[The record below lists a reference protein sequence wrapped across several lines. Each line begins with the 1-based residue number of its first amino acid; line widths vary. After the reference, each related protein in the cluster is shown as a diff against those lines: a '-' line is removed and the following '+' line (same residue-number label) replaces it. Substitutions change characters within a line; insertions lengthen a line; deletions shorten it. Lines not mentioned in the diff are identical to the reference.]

1 MTPLARSAVEILDQL
16 VAFDTVSRNSNLEL
30 VGWLRDYLARHGIE
44 HEVLPS
50 PDGTKANV
58 FATIGPADRPGVV
71 LSGHTDVVPV
81 DGQVWQHDPFRLA
94 QEDGRLYGRGTSD
107 MKGYVACILAI
118 APRLHAAKLRT
129 PVHLALSYDEEVG
142 CYGVQGIVQHMQ
154 AQGLRP
160 AAALI
165 GEPSRMGVVNGHK
178 GSCGML
184 TRVEGLSC
192 HSSRTD
198 LGVNAVFYATDLIG
212 MIRRRAEA
220 LAAAPDSVGVFDPP
234 YTTVSVGVVRGG
246 TARNAIP
253 GDCRIEWDIRATRPG
268 MVEAVQRE
276 VHDYAETVVVPAMR
290 ARHPGAQV
298 VTEMVYDVPP
308 LIPQP
313 GCAAEVLAQRLSG
326 SDATGTVPYGSEAGA
341 FQAAG
346 IPSVI
351 CGPGDIAQAHTADEW
366 IEAAELEACM
376 DFLDR
381 LVAHASSD

>member
-30 VGWLRDYLARHGIE
+30 VGWLRDYLGRHGIE
-44 HEVLPS
+44 HTVLPS

-58 FATIGPADRPGVV
+58 FATIGPPDRPGIV

-81 DGQVWQHDPFRLA
+81 DGQAWQHDPFRLTP
-94 QEDGRLYGRGTSD
+94 EGDRLYGRGTSD

-118 APRLHAAKLRT
+118 APSLHAAKLRT

-142 CYGVQGIVQHMQ
+142 CLGVPGILQHMQ

-160 AAALI
+160 AAAVI

-198 LGVNAVFYATDLIG
+198 LGVNAVFFATDLIG
-212 MIRRRAEA
+212 VMRRRAEA

-234 YTTVSVGVVRGG
+234 YTTVSVGVVHAG

-253 GDCRIEWDIRATRPG
+253 GDCSIEWDIRATKPG
-268 MVEAVQRE
+268 MVEAVQSDVR
-276 VHDYAETVVVPAMR
+276 DYADTVIVPAMR

-313 GCAAEVLAQRLSG
+313 GSAAEVLAQRLSG
-326 SDATGTVPYGSEAGA
+326 SNATGTVPYGSEAGA

-376 DFLDR
+376 RFLDR
-381 LVAHASSD
+381 LVVHASGD

>member
-30 VGWLRDYLARHGIE
+30 VGWLRDYLGRHGIE
-44 HEVLPS
+44 HTVLPS

-58 FATIGPADRPGVV
+58 FATIGPPDRPGIV

-81 DGQVWQHDPFRLA
+81 DGQAWQHDPFRLT
-94 QEDGRLYGRGTSD
+94 QEGDRLYGRGTSD

-118 APRLHAAKLRT
+118 APSLHAAKLRT

-142 CYGVQGIVQHMQ
+142 CLGVPGILQHMQ

-160 AAALI
+160 AAAVI

-198 LGVNAVFYATDLIG
+198 LGVNAVFFATDLIG
-212 MIRRRAEA
+212 VMRRRAEA

-234 YTTVSVGVVRGG
+234 YTTVSVGVVHAG

-253 GDCRIEWDIRATRPG
+253 GDCSIEWDIRATKPG
-268 MVEAVQRE
+268 MVEAVQSDVR
-276 VHDYAETVVVPAMR
+276 DYADTVIVPAMR

-313 GCAAEVLAQRLSG
+313 GSAAEVLAQRLSG
-326 SDATGTVPYGSEAGA
+326 SNATGTVPYGSEAGA

-376 DFLDR
+376 RFLDR
-381 LVAHASSD
+381 LVVHASGD

>member
-44 HEVLPS
+44 HAVLPS

-58 FATIGPADRPGVV
+58 FATIGPADRPGIV

-81 DGQVWQHDPFRLA
+81 DGQTWQHDPFRLT
-94 QEDGRLYGRGTSD
+94 QEGDRLYGRGTSD

-118 APRLHAAKLRT
+118 APSLHAAKLRT

-142 CYGVQGIVQHMQ
+142 CLGVPGILQHMQ

-160 AAALI
+160 AAAVI

-198 LGVNAVFYATDLIG
+198 LGVNAVFHAIDLIG
-212 MIRRRAEA
+212 VMRRRAEA

-234 YTTVSVGVVRGG
+234 YTTVSVGVVHAG

-253 GDCRIEWDIRATRPG
+253 GDCRIEWDIRATKPG
-268 MVEAVQRE
+268 MVEAVQGE
-276 VHDYAETVVVPAMR
+276 VRDYADTVIVPAMR

-298 VTEMVYDVPP
+298 VTEVVYDVPP

-313 GCAAEVLAQRLSG
+313 GSAAEVLAQRLSG
-326 SDATGTVPYGSEAGA
+326 SNATGTVPYGSEAGA

-376 DFLDR
+376 RFLDR
-381 LVAHASSD
+381 LVVHASGD

>member
-1 MTPLARSAVEILDQL
+1 MTPPTRSALEILDRL

-30 VGWLRDYLARHGIE
+30 VAWVRDYLGRHGIE
-44 HEVLPS
+44 HVVLPS
-50 PDGTKANV
+50 PDGAKANV
-58 FATIGPADRPGVV
+58 FATIGPSDRPGIV

-81 DGQVWQHDPFRLA
+81 DGQTWQHDPFRLT
-94 QEDGRLYGRGTSD
+94 EEGGRVYGRGTSD
-107 MKGYVACILAI
+107 MKGYVACLLAI
-118 APRLHAAKLRT
+118 APQLQAASLRR

-142 CYGVQGIVQHMQ
+142 CFGVHGIIEHMA

-160 AAALI
+160 EAALI

-184 TRVEGLSC
+184 TLVEGLSC

-198 LGVNAVFYATDLIG
+198 LGVNAVFHAADLVG
-212 MIRRRAEA
+212 AMRRRADA
-220 LAAAPDSVGVFDPP
+220 FAADPDSEGVFDPP
-234 YTTVSVGVVRGG
+234 YTTVGVGVLRGG

-253 GDCRIEWDIRATRPG
+253 GDCRIEWDIRATKPG
-268 MVEAVQRE
+268 LVEAVQEE
-276 VHDYAETVVVPAMR
+276 VRSYAESTVLPAMR
-290 ARHPGAQV
+290 ARHPAARIA
-298 VTEMVYDVPP
+298 TETVYDVPP

-313 GCAAEVLAQRLSG
+313 GCPAEVLAKRLSG
-326 SDATGTVPYGSEAGA
+326 SNAVGTVPYGSEAGV

-366 IEAAELEACM
+366 IEVSELAACM
-376 DFLDR
+376 AFLDR
-381 LVAHASSD
+381 LVADASTA